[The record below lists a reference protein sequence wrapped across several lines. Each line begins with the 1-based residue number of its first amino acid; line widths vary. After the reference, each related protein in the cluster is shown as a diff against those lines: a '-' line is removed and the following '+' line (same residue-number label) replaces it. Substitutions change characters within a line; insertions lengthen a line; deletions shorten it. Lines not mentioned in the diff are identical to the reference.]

1 MTSTT
6 ADLSDVPLFLRKT
19 YHMIDSCDPAIAG
32 WSEDGITF
40 LVKDSDKFASVIIP
54 QFFKHNNFSSFVRQ
68 LNFYGFRKIKADPIR
83 INTKANDKESRY
95 WRFRHDKFLRGRPDL
110 LHEIRRT
117 NQQPTPSETAAAVN
131 KNDPKEMVSLQKEV
145 TTLNDRLS
153 GMTSDMDKLTTL
165 VKNMLKEKEEKEKRD
180 VLVTEKAVVGEK
192 RKIVIEADLLPV
204 FQPARAIA
212 VSPASLPGATTPS
225 RSAKPDMALSSFACS
240 SLPDMACASDA
251 DLLMEDVTGSSS
263 AHIQLDHGHDPVH
276 APASTTLLWPLE
288 NNALNGA
295 ETLLSPPSLPPPSN
309 IDHNHEQQ
317 AIFTDLERDCV
328 VTGNSNSSALPD
340 EATSTGRDEL
350 TALPSL
356 LPDKVESSRMER
368 PHEDMELQLE
378 EKDGIDP
385 KLTQELKKCLALLPR
400 TMQIFFVEQLVA
412 SITVKSEGITE
423 ESDEAS
429 CARTIEDL
437 MKNEM
442 ERCQGDVIENQADVD
457 GKGNKYTSDLV
468 SFIMKLQ
475 HALKDKRF
483 NTGDGNEA
491 SLAALLSQ
499 VENSVKKEEKG
510 NRCGSNN
517 RPSVVPIEA

>member
-1 MTSTT
+1 
-6 ADLSDVPLFLRKT
+6 
-19 YHMIDSCDPAIAG
+19 MIDSCDPAIAG

-368 PHEDMELQLE
+368 PHEDMELKLE

-400 TMQIFFVEQLVA
+400 TMQIFFVERLVA

-442 ERCQGDVIENQADVD
+442 ERCQGEVMENQADVD

>member
-1 MTSTT
+1 
-6 ADLSDVPLFLRKT
+6 
-19 YHMIDSCDPAIAG
+19 
-32 WSEDGITF
+32 
-40 LVKDSDKFASVIIP
+40 
-54 QFFKHNNFSSFVRQ
+54 
-68 LNFYGFRKIKADPIR
+68 
-83 INTKANDKESRY
+83 
-95 WRFRHDKFLRGRPDL
+95 
-110 LHEIRRT
+110 
-117 NQQPTPSETAAAVN
+117 
-131 KNDPKEMVSLQKEV
+131 
-145 TTLNDRLS
+145 
-153 GMTSDMDKLTTL
+153 MTSDMDKLTVL

-180 VLVTEKAVVGEK
+180 ALKTEKADVGGK
-192 RKIVIEADLLPV
+192 RKILIEADLLPMY
-204 FQPARAIA
+204 QPASAIA
-212 VSPASLPGATTPS
+212 VSPASLRGAATPS
-225 RSAKPDMALSSFACS
+225 RSAKPDVALSSFACS

-263 AHIQLDHGHDPVH
+263 AHIQLDDGHDAVH
-276 APASTTLLWPLE
+276 TSASTTLLWPLE
-288 NNALNGA
+288 RNGP

-309 IDHNHEQQ
+309 IDYNHEQQ

-340 EATSTGRDEL
+340 EVSSTGKDKL
-350 TALPSL
+350 NLPSL
-356 LPDKVESSRMER
+356 LPEEVESSRMER
-368 PHEDMELQLE
+368 PHEDMMELTLE

-400 TMQIFFVEQLVA
+400 TMQIFFVERLVA

-429 CARTIEDL
+429 CARAIEDL
-437 MKNEM
+437 MKNEI
-442 ERCQGDVIENQADVD
+442 ERCQDEMVENQADVD
-457 GKGNKYTSDLV
+457 GKGNKCATDLV

-483 NTGDGNEA
+483 NTGEGNEA

-517 RPSVVPIEA
+517 RPSVVIEA